1 MRIPR
6 ARPSI
11 ALSRDSYGI
20 LLMKPETAKTALPIR
35 VIEMAGLPGT
45 GKSTVARCLETIL
58 GIAGVRTSS
67 GLAIADQQHFYFRQQ
82 KKLQLILRH
91 SNGCNKLYRSAFRL
105 IAQSRQRSISDV
117 AIVTSNLWSVI
128 ALMAEARTAA
138 QDRVLIAD
146 QGLLQAIWSVQLTS
160 TSALSLDAWRPL
172 LLAAGISNTLL
183 VYIQADVSVSRRR
196 IAKRVRGRTRLGLES
211 AEERWQLAAQNM
223 SRLVEWARKTIP
235 HDERGATVLSV
246 VNHEGAPEAAAAEI
260 ANAYFRRCS

>member
-11 ALSRDSYGI
+11 ALSRDRYGI

-58 GIAGVRTSS
+58 GSAGVRTSS

-105 IAQSRQRSISDV
+105 IAQSGQRSIADV

-146 QGLLQAIWSVQLTS
+146 QGLLQAIWSVQLSS
-160 TSALSLDAWRPL
+160 TRALSLDTWRPL
-172 LLAAGISNTLL
+172 FLAAGISNTLL

-235 HDERGATVLSV
+235 HDEPGATVLSV